1 MKVFKLLRY
10 VLVSAFLIGGASVVN
25 AQDEDLPVVVY
36 GEDMASAGY
45 IEGYGTMTGAGKIFM
60 SVSFTAGEYVAASYY
75 YVKTNKGRKNKAY
88 IYLSGTYQE
97 DGYLYLE
104 ESENGPKNG
113 YFSGYLSNS
122 GVYKGTFYR
131 NDGKKFP
138 FTVKMR

>member
-25 AQDEDLPVVVY
+25 AQNEDLPEVVY

-60 SVSFTAGEYVAASYY
+60 SVGFTAGDAVSASYY
-75 YVKTNKGRKNKAY
+75 YVKVNKGRKNKAY
-88 IYLSGTYQE
+88 IYMTGTYRE
-97 DGYLYLE
+97 DGYLYLQE
-104 ESENGPKNG
+104 ENG

-122 GVYKGTFYR
+122 GLYKGTFYR

-138 FTVKMR
+138 FKVNMR